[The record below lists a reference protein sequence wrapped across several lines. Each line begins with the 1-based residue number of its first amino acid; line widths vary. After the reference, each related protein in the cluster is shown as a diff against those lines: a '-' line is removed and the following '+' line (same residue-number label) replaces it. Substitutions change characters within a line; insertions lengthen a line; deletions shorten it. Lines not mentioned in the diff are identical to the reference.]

1 MQKMS
6 IKPDQLLLQGPTM
19 GTIWSVVI
27 DGLAAPQADL
37 LRPIVQTALQRAVQ
51 EIDNQMSTWRTTS
64 DLMRLNAAPVG
75 NWIDLPPRL
84 IHVLAAGLAISRATD
99 GAFDMNVGDAVRA
112 WGFGPALIDLGQI
125 RAASQKPRIR
135 ATDAL
140 HLDNP
145 ACCSGKLGRA
155 RKTAPLALDL
165 SGIAKGYG
173 VDRLAEVLTGFGINH
188 ALCAIDGELRAL
200 GTQVDGNPWTVA
212 VQAPDSTVRTPHSHL
227 ALADGA
233 VATSG
238 DYRHFV
244 AVKGQRLS
252 HTMDPARRAP
262 VVGAAASVTV
272 LAQSCMQADAM
283 ATALMVMG
291 ARAGLAHAQENGI
304 SALFLMRDAGA
315 IEAHGVGVFAGRA
328 ADVATK
334 AALKKRL

>member
-6 IKPDQLLLQGPTM
+6 INPDQLRLQGPTM

-27 DGLAAPQADL
+27 DGLDAQQADL
-37 LRPIVQTALQRAVQ
+37 LRPTLQAALQQAVQ
-51 EIDNQMSTWRTTS
+51 EVDDQMSTWRMTS

-75 NWIDLPPRL
+75 QWLDLPARL
-84 IHVLAAGLAISRATD
+84 MHVLAAGLTISHATD

-112 WGFGPALIDLGQI
+112 WGFGPLPIDLGHI
-125 RAASQKPRIR
+125 LAASQTPRIR
-135 ATDAL
+135 ATEAL
-140 HLDNP
+140 QLDEIQ
-145 ACCSGKLGRA
+145 GRA

-173 VDRLAEVLTGFGINH
+173 VDRLAEVLACFGISH

-200 GTQVDGNPWTVA
+200 GTQADGTPWAVA
-212 VQAPDSTVRTPHSHL
+212 VETPDGAVRTPHSYV

-252 HTMDPARRAP
+252 HTMDPERRAP
-262 VVGAAASVTV
+262 VVGAAASVSV
-272 LAQSCMQADAM
+272 LAQTCMKADAM
-283 ATALMVMG
+283 ATALMGMG
-291 ARAGLAHAQENGI
+291 LSAGLAHARKNGI
-304 SALFLMRDAGA
+304 SALFLTREAGA
-315 IEAHGVGVFAGRA
+315 IQAHGVGVFAA
-328 ADVATK
+328 
-334 AALKKRL
+334 